1 MTGHCVRLRLLLRQ
15 RHWQSHRT
23 FCAEYNKAAK
33 SIDPRLVG
41 IAPSRAQLHRWLS
54 GELKGLPY
62 GDHCRILENMFPGW
76 SARQL
81 FEAIPEDDDESATFA
96 GTALSSVVPTG
107 SETPGQRDEQPL
119 SEMRLVTSGTELAR
133 ALFDV
138 LHEAHEY
145 LVAVGSRSQ
154 QPAYLQEIER
164 VFEARPDLIHYRI
177 LIGPPHSQIL
187 KDHLLRLLELRGLR
201 RGNGARKTLHI
212 GIQEDLTHHYER
224 FFVANEQSAVV
235 MMPSANSH
243 MNFDTGLIVRNLS
256 YVQGLLQHGQALY
269 GKDRLESVTAV
280 DGLEVL
286 E

>member
-1 MTGHCVRLRLLLRQ
+1 LLLRQ

-23 FCAEYNKAAK
+23 FCAEYDKAAL

-54 GELKGLPY
+54 GQLKGLPY
-62 GDHCRILENMFPGW
+62 GDHCRILEKMFPGW
-76 SARQL
+76 SAQQL
-81 FEAIPEDDDESATFA
+81 FEAVPQDDNESATFA
-96 GTALSSVVPTG
+96 GAALASIISIG
-107 SETPGQRDEQPL
+107 SETPSRRDEPL
-119 SEMRLVTSGTELAR
+119 SEMQLVTSGTELAS

-138 LHEAHEY
+138 IHEAHEH

-164 VFEARPDLIHYRI
+164 VLEARPDLIHYRI

-187 KDHLLRLLELRGLR
+187 KDHLLRLIELRSR
-201 RGNGARKTLHI
+201 YRGNGVRKALYI
-212 GIQEDLTHHYER
+212 GIQNDLTHHYER
-224 FFVANEQSAVV
+224 FFLANEQSAVV
-235 MMPSANSH
+235 MLPSANSH

-269 GKDRLESVTAV
+269 GQHRLESVTAIN
-280 DGLEVL
+280 GLEVL

>member
-1 MTGHCVRLRLLLRQ
+1 VTGHCARLRLLLHQ

-23 FCAEYNKAAK
+23 FSAEYDKAAR

-41 IAPSRAQLHRWLS
+41 TAPSRAQLHRWLS

-62 GDHCRILENMFPGW
+62 GDHCRILEKMFPGW
-76 SARQL
+76 SAQHL
-81 FEAIPEDDDESATFA
+81 FEAVPEDDDESATFA
-96 GTALSSVVPTG
+96 GAALSSVIPIG
-107 SETPGQRDEQPL
+107 SGTPGQRDEPL
-119 SEMRLVTSGTELAR
+119 SEMQLVTSGPELAR

-138 LHEAHEY
+138 LHDAHEY

-164 VFEARPDLIHYRI
+164 VLETRPDLIHYRI

-187 KDHLLRLLELRGLR
+187 KDHLLHLVELRGMR
-201 RGNGARKTLHI
+201 RGNGIRKTLHI
-212 GIQEDLTHHYER
+212 GIQNDLCHHYER

-235 MMPSANSH
+235 MLPSANSH
-243 MNFDTGLIVRNLS
+243 MNFDTGLIVRSLS

-269 GKDRLESVTAV
+269 GKDRLESVTV
-280 DGLEVL
+280 IDGLEVL